1 MAKAK
6 KLTKA
11 EKELAEKE
19 QRAKT
24 SEEYFAARGLNKY
37 GNPLLTE
44 EQKRRKAA
52 EKEARDSLPTVGY
65 KEMTLAE
72 KGDEATRRRQMLNDL
87 LG

>member
-6 KLTKA
+6 RLTKA
-11 EKELAEKE
+11 EKEQAEKE

-44 EQKRRKAA
+44 EQKRRKAE

-65 KEMTLAE
+65 TPMTLNE
-72 KGDEATRRRQMLNDL
+72 KGEEAALRRQMLNDL